1 MLPSFIVFLV
11 VFVHLV
17 YVLVND
23 NNKNTHDLVL
33 LNVFAQSEQ
42 SRQMPIPLFH
52 LRQYHL
58 FFWHRLLPLEIVFT
72 LFGLVTRLGIM
83 NSCLG
88 PLLIMNKALGI
99 KST

>member
-1 MLPSFIVFLV
+1 MLPSFIFFLV

-42 SRQMPIPLFH
+42 SRQIPIPLFH
-52 LRQYHL
+52 LR
-58 FFWHRLLPLEIVFT
+58 
-72 LFGLVTRLGIM
+72 
-83 NSCLG
+83 
-88 PLLIMNKALGI
+88 
-99 KST
+99 